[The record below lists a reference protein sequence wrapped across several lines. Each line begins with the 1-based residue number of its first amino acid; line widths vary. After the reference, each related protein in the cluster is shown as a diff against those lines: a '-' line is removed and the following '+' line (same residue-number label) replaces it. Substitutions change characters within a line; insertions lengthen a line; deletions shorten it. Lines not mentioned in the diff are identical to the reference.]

1 MSELFFGLGAGGWS
15 AFAAAC
21 VIVLIIPGPTILL
34 VVAYALSIGRTAAL
48 AVVAGVA
55 LGDLVAMTLSVIG
68 LGALM
73 QSSAL
78 LFSLLKWV
86 GAAYLIWL
94 GYTLW
99 RAPPSVLSEAEA
111 ADPPAMSPRRIFAH
125 AFAVTA
131 TNPKS
136 IIFFVAFVPQFV
148 TPGADPAPQLA
159 LMTVTFV
166 VLAAVNAAAYGLLA
180 ERMRRMLKTPKAA
193 RLANRIGGGA
203 LMSLGVAT
211 ALARR
216 SA

>member
-1 MSELFFGLGAGGWS
+1 MVFDFFGMGFGGWG

-21 VIVLIIPGPTILL
+21 LIVLIIPGPTILL

-78 LFSLLKWV
+78 LFSILKWI

-94 GYTLW
+94 GFTLW
-99 RAPPSVLSEAEA
+99 RSPPAVLREAEA
-111 ADPPAMSPRRIFAH
+111 AAPPALAPRRIFAH
-125 AFAVTA
+125 AFVVTA

-136 IIFFVAFVPQFV
+136 IVFFVAFVPQFIA
-148 TPGADPAPQLA
+148 PGVDPAPQLA
-159 LMTVTFV
+159 LMTATFV
-166 VLAAVNAAAYGLLA
+166 LLAAANAAAYGLLA
-180 ERMRRMLKTPKAA
+180 ERLRRLLKTPRAA
-193 RLANRIGGGA
+193 RTANRIGGGA
-203 LMSLGVAT
+203 LMGLGVAT

-216 SA
+216 AA

>member
-1 MSELFFGLGAGGWS
+1 MIFDFFGMGLGGWS

-21 VIVLIIPGPTILL
+21 LIVLIIPGPTILL
-34 VVAYALSIGRTAAL
+34 VVAYAMSIGRTAAL

-78 LFSLLKWV
+78 LFSILKWI

-94 GYTLW
+94 GLTLW
-99 RAPPSVLSEAEA
+99 RAPPALLREAEEPA
-111 ADPPAMSPRRIFAH
+111 PPALAPRKIFAR

-136 IIFFVAFVPQFV
+136 IVFFVAFVPQFV
-148 TPGADPAPQLA
+148 TPGAAAAPQLA
-159 LMTVTFV
+159 LMTITFV
-166 VLAAVNAAAYGLLA
+166 VLAAVNAAAYGLMA
-180 ERMRRMLKTPKAA
+180 ERLRRLLKTVRAA

-203 LMSLGVAT
+203 LMGLGVAT

-216 SA
+216 TA